1 MKRGDELRI
10 VPTSDQYYITASGH
24 KLNNDQ
30 PSLPVLVLNVHS
42 AAAQISSHSDQQ
54 SLRSAAT
61 QISSTS
67 DQQAFVVSSK
77 HAQSF
82 TSDN

>member
-1 MKRGDELRI
+1 MRWSSQTWCRTSCRAGISSSCAHFWRQWAAVKRGDELSI

-42 AAAQISSHSDQQ
+42 AAAQISSY
-54 SLRSAAT
+54 
-61 QISSTS
+61 
-67 DQQAFVVSSK
+67 
-77 HAQSF
+77 
-82 TSDN
+82 